1 MDERP
6 VSDFIRGCLN
16 PKTFISCHIEC
27 RVLISRTRYKL
38 IIKLI
43 IEAVANSREKFIKLN

>member
-16 PKTFISCHIEC
+16 PETFISYHIEY
-27 RVLISRTRYKL
+27 RVLISRTRHKL

-43 IEAVANSREKFIKLN
+43 TEAVANSREKSIKPN